1 MAPSM
6 AFGNGRLGLIGLLY
20 WTSGALGLVYE
31 VAFSKYLGYVFG
43 ATAHASSAVLVAF
56 MGGLALGAAIA
67 GRIDKHLERP
77 LLAYGIAEVLIGVF
91 CETVPLSF
99 DKLTAVYVSF
109 AMRHPDALATISVFR
124 ALLAMLVVLV
134 PAAGMGATLPLLAR
148 FIEGSDPLRSRRLLA
163 RLYAINTAGGAAG
176 SLLSAYAIIPALGLA
191 RTMHVSAALS
201 LTIGFTAIV
210 LGLQRAPVRP
220 SDAFEDEMEGGPE
233 RASFAG
239 EAQSA
244 QIPIGDALVLGAAS
258 GFLVFTSEVV
268 FVHLL
273 ALVIGTSVYAFGLML
288 AIFLVCLSA
297 GTPIATKLAA
307 RFGKEA
313 VGISFAF
320 AGLALA
326 ASLVIWDKLP
336 PLFIALGP
344 VVRTWHGRELVRGL
358 SAFFALVVPVVAMGT
373 SFPLVLRAIRAR
385 TVGAD
390 VGKLTAAN
398 TLGSI
403 AGSLIGGFVLLSTF
417 GSQRSLTILA
427 VLYVAFAVFAARR
440 ARGLARLRV
449 AALSGVAVLAAA
461 LVPRWNLARL
471 TSGAN
476 VYFDEGVVPKGIV
489 EALWEDIHGGVTTV
503 VRDPESGLRTLLT
516 NGKFQGND
524 GPEIQDNRGIVH
536 VPVLFAQSRKKAM
549 VIGLGTGTSAGTIAA
564 YDFQAIDLVELAPA
578 IIESA
583 RTTFAGVNHRVLEDP
598 RVKLFVEDGRNLLL
612 VNPKK
617 YDVISIEVSSIW
629 FAGAAN
635 LYSREFYELAKSRL
649 EPGGVLQQWVQLHHT
664 NRRILAT
671 VLGTIR
677 SVFSHVI
684 LSVVGHQGIVVASE
698 RPLKVTH
705 GHMHELERIGSVKEA
720 LGGHRL
726 LDYAR
731 GILLDEKGID
741 ALVADVAEEH
751 GLRARHLVSTD
762 ENLFLE
768 YATPKA
774 NVPTADDIPD
784 TIAYLKSYRQ
794 SDILREHILP

>member
-6 AFGNGRLGLIGLLY
+6 AFGRGRLGLIGFLY
-20 WTSGALGLVYE
+20 WTSGALGLIYE

-77 LLAYGIAEVLIGVF
+77 LFAYGVAEVLIGAF
-91 CETVPLSF
+91 CEAVPLSF
-99 DKLTAVYVSF
+99 DKLTTVYVSF
-109 AMRHPDALATISVFR
+109 AVRHPDALATISVFR

-163 RLYAINTAGGAAG
+163 RLYAINTLGGAAG
-176 SLLSAYAIIPALGLA
+176 SLLSAYAIISALGLA
-191 RTMHVSAALS
+191 RTMHVSAAIS

-220 SDAFEDEMEGGPE
+220 SDAFEEEA
-233 RASFAG
+233 ASVPASTS
-239 EAQSA
+239 EAESA

-307 RFGKEA
+307 RFGKDA
-313 VGISFAF
+313 VGISFAV

-326 ASLVIWDKLP
+326 ASLVIWDKVP

-373 SFPLVLRAIRAR
+373 SFPLVLRAVRGS

-417 GSQRSLTILA
+417 GSQRSLTIIA

-449 AALSGVAVLAAA
+449 AALSGAAVLAAV

-489 EALWEDIHGGVTTV
+489 EAIWEDIHGGVTTV

-516 NGKFQGND
+516 NGKFEGND
-524 GPEIQDNRGIVH
+524 GSEMHDNRGLVH
-536 VPVLFAQSRKKAM
+536 VPVAFAKNRNKAM

-564 YDFQAIDLVELAPA
+564 YDFEEIDIVELAPA

-612 VNPKK
+612 VNPKR

-635 LYSREFYELAKSRL
+635 LYSLEFYELAKNRL
-649 EPGGVLQQWVQLHHT
+649 EPGGVLQQWMQLHHT

-677 SVFSHVI
+677 AAFPHVI

-698 RPLKVTH
+698 SPLKVTH
-705 GHMHELERIGSVKEA
+705 GHMHELERIGYVKEA

-726 LDYAR
+726 LDYVR
-731 GILLDEKGID
+731 GILLDDKGID
-741 ALVADVAEEH
+741 ALVAEVAEEH

-774 NVPTADDIPD
+774 NVPTTDDIPD
-784 TIAYLKSYRQ
+784 TIAYLKRYRQ

>member
-1 MAPSM
+1 M
-6 AFGNGRLGLIGLLY
+6 AFGKGRLGLIGLLY

-77 LLAYGIAEVLIGVF
+77 LLAYGVAEVLIGVF
-91 CETVPLSF
+91 CEAVPLSF

-191 RTMHVSAALS
+191 RTMHVSAAIS
-201 LTIGFTAIV
+201 LTIGFTALV

-220 SDAFEDEMEGGPE
+220 SDAFEEEATPE
-233 RASFAG
+233 RAASTS
-239 EAQSA
+239 EAESA

-307 RFGKEA
+307 RFGKDA
-313 VGISFAF
+313 VGISFAV

-373 SFPLVLRAIRAR
+373 SFPLVLRAVRAS

-403 AGSLIGGFVLLSTF
+403 AGSLVGGFVLLSTF
-417 GSQRSLTILA
+417 GSQRSLTIIA
-427 VLYVAFAVFAARR
+427 VLYVAFAAFAARR

-449 AALSGVAVLAAA
+449 VALSGAAVLAAV

-489 EALWEDIHGGVTTV
+489 EAIWEDIHGGVTTV

-524 GPEIQDNRGIVH
+524 GPEMQDNRGFVH
-536 VPVLFAQSRKKAM
+536 VPVAFAKNRNKAM

-564 YDFQAIDLVELAPA
+564 YDFQEIDLVELAPA

-612 VNPKK
+612 VNPKR
-617 YDVISIEVSSIW
+617 YDVISIEISSIW

-649 EPGGVLQQWVQLHHT
+649 EPGGVLQQWMQLHHT

-677 SVFSHVI
+677 SVFPHVI

-698 RPLKVTH
+698 RPLKVSH
-705 GHMHELERIGSVKEA
+705 EHMYELERIGYVKEA

-751 GLRARHLVSTD
+751 GLRARHLLSTD

-794 SDILREHILP
+794 SDILREHIAP